1 MTQTKHKSVLVN
13 EVLEY
18 LDPQPGKVYLD
29 ATFGAGGHTRAIL
42 EKQPECTV
50 VALDWDERAFELF
63 GQDLLDQFP
72 DRLQFI
78 WGNFSLLH
86 RLLKR
91 EGVGKVD
98 GILAD
103 FGTSQIQIHDRPGF
117 SVFKETALDMRMSP
131 PHQKESAADVVNNA
145 SERTLADLFFAYGQE
160 RWSREVAR
168 AIVEERKRKPIK
180 TTADLVAIVDRAI
193 PVRGKIHKATR
204 IFQALRIYINKELA
218 NIQAFLPAACQAL
231 NPQGRLVCISF
242 HSLEDRLVKQ
252 FFKQEEEKGV
262 LQILTPKI
270 VIPTDLEIKQNASA
284 RSARLRAAQKIG

>member
-18 LDPQPGKVYLD
+18 LNPQPGKVYLD
-29 ATFGAGGHTRAIL
+29 ATFGAGGHTKAIL
-42 EKQPECTV
+42 QKEPECRV
-50 VALDWDERAFELF
+50 IALDWDERAFELF
-63 GQDLLDQFP
+63 GQELQEQYP
-72 DRLQFI
+72 DRLQFV
-78 WGNFSLLH
+78 WGNFALLH

-91 EGVGKVD
+91 EGIDKVD

-117 SVFKETALDMRMSP
+117 SVFKETELDMRMSP

-145 SERTLADLFFAYGQE
+145 SERTLADMFFAYGQE
-160 RWSREVAR
+160 RWSKQVAR
-168 AIVEERKRKPIK
+168 AIVEERKKKPIT
-180 TTADLVAIVDRAI
+180 TTAQLVALVDKAI

-218 NIQAFLPAACQAL
+218 NIQSFLPAAVQAL
-231 NPQGRLVCISF
+231 NPEGRLVCISF

-252 FFKQEEEKGV
+252 FFKDEEQKGIMH
-262 LQILTPKI
+262 ILTPKI
-270 VIPTDLEIKQNASA
+270 VVPTDKEVAQNASA

>member
-18 LDPQPGKVYLD
+18 LNPQPGKVYLD
-29 ATFGAGGHTRAIL
+29 ATFGAGGHTKAIL
-42 EKQPECTV
+42 QKEPECSV
-50 VALDWDERAFELF
+50 IALDWDERAFELF
-63 GQDLLDQFP
+63 GQELQEQYP
-72 DRLQFI
+72 DRLQFV
-78 WGNFSLLH
+78 WGNFALLH

-91 EGVGKVD
+91 EGIDKVD

-117 SVFKETALDMRMSP
+117 SVFKETELDMRMSP

-145 SERTLADLFFAYGQE
+145 SERTLADMFFAYGQE
-160 RWSREVAR
+160 RWSKQVAR
-168 AIVEERKRKPIK
+168 AIVEERKKKPIT
-180 TTADLVAIVDRAI
+180 TTAQLVALVDKAI

-218 NIQAFLPAACQAL
+218 NIQSFLPAAVQAL
-231 NPQGRLVCISF
+231 NPEGRLVCISF

-252 FFKQEEEKGV
+252 FFKDEEQKGI
-262 LQILTPKI
+262 LHILTPKI
-270 VIPTDLEIKQNASA
+270 VVPTDKEIEQNASS
-284 RSARLRAAQKIG
+284 RSARLRAAQKMG

>member
-29 ATFGAGGHTRAIL
+29 ATFGAGGHTQAIL
-42 EKQPECTV
+42 QKEPECAV

-63 GQDLLDQFP
+63 GQALQEQYP
-72 DRLQFI
+72 DRLQFV
-78 WGNFSLLH
+78 WGNFALLH

-91 EGVGKVD
+91 EGVDKVD

-131 PHQKESAADVVNNA
+131 PHQKESAVDVINNA
-145 SERTLADLFFAYGQE
+145 SERTLSDLFFAYGQE

-168 AIVEERKRKPIK
+168 AIVQERKNKPVT
-180 TTADLVAIVDRAI
+180 TTAQLVAIVDRVI

-218 NIQAFLPAACQAL
+218 NIQAFLPAALQAL
-231 NPQGRLVCISF
+231 NPGGRLVCISF
-242 HSLEDRLVKQ
+242 HSLEDSLVKQ
-252 FFKQEEEKGV
+252 FFKQEAQKGA
-262 LQILTPKI
+262 LEILTPKI
-270 VIPTDLEIKQNASA
+270 VIPTEQEVKQNASA
-284 RSARLRAAQKIG
+284 RSARLRAAQKSG

>member
-1 MTQTKHKSVLVN
+1 MTQTKHKSVLVS

-18 LDPQPGKVYLD
+18 LNPQPGKVYLD
-29 ATFGAGGHTRAIL
+29 ATFGAGGHTKAIL
-42 EKQPECTV
+42 QKEPECRV
-50 VALDWDERAFELF
+50 IALDWDERAFELF
-63 GQDLLDQFP
+63 GQELQEQYP
-72 DRLQFI
+72 DRLQFV
-78 WGNFSLLH
+78 WGNFALLH

-91 EGVGKVD
+91 EGIDKVD

-117 SVFKETALDMRMSP
+117 SVFKETELDMRMSP

-145 SERTLADLFFAYGQE
+145 SERTLADMFFAYGQE
-160 RWSREVAR
+160 RWSKQVAR
-168 AIVEERKRKPIK
+168 AIVQERKKKPIT
-180 TTADLVAIVDRAI
+180 TTAQLVALVDKAI

-218 NIQAFLPAACQAL
+218 NIQSFLPAAVQAL
-231 NPQGRLVCISF
+231 NPEGRLVCISF

-252 FFKQEEEKGV
+252 FFKDEEQKGI
-262 LQILTPKI
+262 LHILTPKI
-270 VIPTDLEIKQNASA
+270 VVPTDKEIEQNASA